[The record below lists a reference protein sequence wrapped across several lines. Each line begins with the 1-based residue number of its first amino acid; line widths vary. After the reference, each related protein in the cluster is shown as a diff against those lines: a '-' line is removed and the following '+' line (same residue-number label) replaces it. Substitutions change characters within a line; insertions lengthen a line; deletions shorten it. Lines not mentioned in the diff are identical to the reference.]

1 MNKVSKSLTF
11 TALTILFL
19 SFVINPA
26 LAEPNFDSIADKLVN
41 ASLAVQPGETV
52 LITGSPSE
60 IKLMEALYV
69 SVSKAGGQ
77 PVVQLNL
84 PNAAKRAIME
94 TPEQHLKIVPT
105 SNLILSRAVD
115 CQINVISIQDP
126 TLFSDVPEERLSISR
141 QASATLNQSLRLVRT
156 RNVSLGQSGGIPTKS
171 FAESQGADYQ
181 KLTDMFWR
189 AVDIDPDQIAQK
201 GRYVTGMLTSGQTVT
216 VTSGTGTNL
225 TFQIDNIPA
234 RLNAARTS
242 DVINPTGASSVWLP
256 AGEAYACVKSSTATG
271 TVLVPY
277 LQYRGIEVH
286 NLKMTYQ
293 NGKLTQIEAEKNGDV
308 IKKYL
313 DSSSPNSKNLSIVDL
328 GLNPQSQAVGRYL
341 SYEMAGVVSLVL
353 GNNAWAG
360 GNNDADA
367 ALTLFLPNANVSI
380 GGKSLVKNG
389 KLEVPEKYS
398 SKTP

>member
-1 MNKVSKSLTF
+1 MSKLSKTLTLTF
-11 TALTILFL
+11 LTILYL
-19 SFVINPA
+19 SPLVS
-26 LAEPNFDSIADKLVN
+26 AEPNFDSIADKLVN
-41 ASLAVQPGETV
+41 ASLAVQPGEIV
-52 LITGSPSE
+52 LITGNPSE
-60 IKLMEALYV
+60 IKFMEALYV
-69 SVSKAGGQ
+69 AVSKAGGQ

-84 PNAAKRAIME
+84 PTAAKRAIME

-105 SNLILSRAVD
+105 ANLALLRAVD

-126 TLFSDVPEERLSISR
+126 TLFSDVPEERLALSR
-141 QASATLNQSLRLVRT
+141 QASAPLNQSLRLVRT

-181 KLTDMFWR
+181 QLTDMFWH
-189 AVDIDPDQIAQK
+189 AVDVDPDQIAEK
-201 GRYVTGMLTSGQTVT
+201 GRFVTDMLTAGQTVT
-216 VTSGTGTNL
+216 VTSGAGTNL
-225 TFQIDNIPA
+225 TFQIDKIPA

-242 DVINPTGASSVWLP
+242 DVISPTGASSVWLP
-256 AGEAYACVKSSTATG
+256 AGEAYACVKSSTANG
-271 TVLVPY
+271 TIVVPY
-277 LQYRGIEVH
+277 LQYRGIDVN

-293 NGKLTQIEAEKNGDV
+293 NGKLTQIQAEKNGDV
-308 IKKYL
+308 INKYL
-313 DSSSPNSKNLSIVDL
+313 DSSSPNSKDLSIVDL

-367 ALTLFLPNANVSI
+367 GLTLFLPNANLSI
-380 GGKSLVKNG
+380 GGRSLVKNG

-398 SKTP
+398 SK